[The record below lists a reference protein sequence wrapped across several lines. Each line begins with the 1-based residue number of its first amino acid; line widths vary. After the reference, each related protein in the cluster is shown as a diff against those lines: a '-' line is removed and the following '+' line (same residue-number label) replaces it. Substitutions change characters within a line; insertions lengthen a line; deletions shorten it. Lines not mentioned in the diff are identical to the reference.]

1 MPLPSRPTTDH
12 RRRFRRLLAIVV
24 AVAVVAVVAALAV
37 LAAQGIAL
45 RVPLVI
51 AMTAGIGGSVL
62 LAGALMG
69 LVFASASSGHDDAVV
84 DPTNEQGRP
93 EGRPW
98 RR

>member
-1 MPLPSRPTTDH
+1 MTRPGKTPTD
-12 RRRFRRLLAIVV
+12 RQRFARLMAIAA
-24 AVAVVAVVAALAV
+24 AVAVVAVAGALAILASGGTV
-37 LAAQGIAL
+37 LRPQLIIA
-45 RVPLVI
+45 V
-51 AMTAGIGGSVL
+51 AAGIGGSVL

-69 LVFASASSGHDDAVV
+69 LVFASARSGHDDAVI